1 MCRADTKR
9 LHSQAA
15 ASVLLAVALC
25 AADQPRLIAQG
36 AAAATIKAA
45 FLYNFAK
52 FTQWP
57 AAALAPGQRLTLCV
71 VGDRSVADALEMT
84 IKGRLV
90 EGHELSAQVIDVD
103 GPLQSCHL
111 LYVDGRDGQRA
122 AKLIDALRGVPVFSV
137 SDGDRFAENGGIAQL
152 VVERDRMRF
161 AINVTAAERAR
172 LHLSSRLL
180 SLAHVI
186 RELPNDSR

>member
-90 EGHELSAQVIDVD
+90 EGHELSAQSSTWMARCSHVT
-103 GPLQSCHL
+103 CC
-111 LYVDGRDGQRA
+111 
-122 AKLIDALRGVPVFSV
+122 
-137 SDGDRFAENGGIAQL
+137 
-152 VVERDRMRF
+152 MW
-161 AINVTAAERAR
+161 TAAMASVPRN
-172 LHLSSRLL
+172 SSTPCAECPY
-180 SLAHVI
+180 SA
-186 RELPNDSR
+186 